1 MSHIV
6 IKDLTESLQLD
17 NEAMNAIVGGART
30 AAQKVNLQ
38 GTLQKRDSSILDN
51 VIGSEK
57 LRSMIPH
64 QLS

>member
-1 MSHIV
+1 MSRIV
-6 IKDLTESLQLD
+6 IKDLTESQELD
-17 NEAMNAIVGGART
+17 IEAMNAIVGGART

-38 GTLQKRDSSILDN
+38 TTLKQRDSSILDN

-57 LRSMIPH
+57 LRSMTPH